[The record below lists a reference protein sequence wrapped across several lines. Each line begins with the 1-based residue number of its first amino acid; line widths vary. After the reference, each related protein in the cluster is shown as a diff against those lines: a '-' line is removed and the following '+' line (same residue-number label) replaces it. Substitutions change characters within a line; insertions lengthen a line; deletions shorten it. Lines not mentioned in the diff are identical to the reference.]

1 MRDGDDLETDSDDRQ
16 NSGQHWTVWRTAA
29 TQRRTA
35 LRTVM
40 ESADSADSDGR
51 QDSGDTAAT
60 QRRTATTELRTV
72 WRTAPR
78 TTTAMSGY
86 PRQLHYVDVALPK
99 R

>member
-1 MRDGDDLETDSDDRQ
+1 MRDGDSMADSGVCVTATVLHDGGGLETDSDDRQ
-16 NSGQHWTVWRTAA
+16 NSGQRWTVWWTAA

-51 QDSGDTAAT
+51 QDSEDTAAT

-72 WRTAPR
+72 
-78 TTTAMSGY
+78 
-86 PRQLHYVDVALPK
+86 
-99 R
+99 